1 MLIRKNFQEHS
12 KARRQ
17 MSMPDTI
24 STYLAQ
30 KKKIVDCALDGF
42 LRKSSETPA
51 ELSRAMRYSALA
63 GGKRLRPILCMAAA
77 EAVGGN
83 EKDVLPA
90 ACALELIHTHSLIYD
105 DLPCMDDDDYRRG
118 KPTNHKVFGEAAAVL
133 AGDALLVKAFELLS
147 DMTRGKKTQIPACVR
162 LRAVNEI
169 AYAIGDRGL
178 CAGQIIDLASEGGE
192 ISPRVLKY
200 IHVHK
205 TAALIVASV
214 RCGALLGGADEKQL
228 KALTK
233 YAECTG
239 LAFQIQDD
247 VLDVLGDEKKLGKKA
262 GQDEKMGKNTYPKL
276 FGIEVSKKKAAALKN
291 EAVDALRAFDKKA
304 DALRGIAD
312 FFVRRD
318 F

>member
-1 MLIRKNFQEHS
+1 MNIVS
-12 KARRQ
+12 
-17 MSMPDTI
+17 
-24 STYLAQ
+24 YLTQ
-30 KKKIVDCALDGF
+30 KKKIVDRALDAC
-42 LRKSSETPA
+42 LKKPAETPP

-77 EAVGGN
+77 EVVGGR
-83 EKDVLPA
+83 EKDVLPV

-118 KPTNHKVFGEAAAVL
+118 KLTCHKKFGEATAVL

-147 DMTRGKKTQIPACVR
+147 DMMRKKEDGISADRR
-162 LRAVNEI
+162 LHAVNEI
-169 AYAIGDRGL
+169 ASAIGDRGL
-178 CAGQIIDLASEGGE
+178 CAGQIVDLASEGKK
-192 ISPRVLKY
+192 ISTRTLKY

-214 RCGALLGGADEKQL
+214 RCGALLGGANEKQL

-276 FGIEVSKKKAAALKN
+276 FGIEASKKKATALKN
-291 EAVDALRAFDKKA
+291 EAVASLRAFDKKA
-304 DALRGIAD
+304 EPLRGIAE

>member
-1 MLIRKNFQEHS
+1 MN
-12 KARRQ
+12 
-17 MSMPDTI
+17 I
-24 STYLAQ
+24 SSYLAQ
-30 KKKIVDCALDGF
+30 KKKIVDRALDAC
-42 LRKSSETPA
+42 LKKSAETPS

-77 EAVGGN
+77 ETVGGYG
-83 EKDVLPA
+83 KDVLPA

-105 DLPCMDDDDYRRG
+105 DLPCMDDDDFRRG
-118 KPTNHKVFGEAAAVL
+118 KPTNHKVFGEATAVL

-147 DMTRGKKTQIPACVR
+147 DMTRKKGDGISAGAR
-162 LRAVNEI
+162 LCAVNEI
-169 AYAIGDRGL
+169 ASAIGDRGL
-178 CAGQIIDLASEGGE
+178 CAGQIADLASEGKE
-192 ISPRVLKY
+192 ISTRMLNY

-205 TAALIVASV
+205 TAALIAASV
-214 RCGALLGGADEKQL
+214 RCGALLGNANEKQL

-233 YAECTG
+233 YAECIG

-262 GQDEKMGKNTYPKL
+262 GQDEKKGKNTYPKL
-276 FGIEVSKKKAAALKN
+276 FGIEASKKKAAALKN
-291 EAVDALRAFDKKA
+291 EAVDSLRAFDKKA
-304 DALRGIAD
+304 EPLRGIAD